1 MINELLQPL
10 VFAKIL
16 TGIFFAILFLQSGL
30 DKVINWKGNKE
41 WIIGHLAKSPLAK
54 MAPLMFVT
62 ITLVEVLAGVVSLI
76 GLILF
81 IINGS
86 EELLFCGIA
95 TSAVS
100 LIMLFFGQ
108 RLAQDYVGAQSL
120 AIYFAVALIS
130 MGLFF

>member
-16 TGIFFAILFLQSGL
+16 AGIFFGILFLQSGL

-41 WIIGHLAKSPLAK
+41 WVVSHFAKSPLAK

-62 ITLVEVLAGVVSLI
+62 ITLVEVLAGVVSLL

-81 IINGS
+81 IVNGS

-120 AIYFAVALIS
+120 AIYFGVALIS